1 MDVNTRTSDP
11 TMHVFCILS
20 VSGKEWRKL
29 WIVGE
34 YNPEE
39 FTFLNGIFC
48 NVKENLCRN
57 DRYLGADGRRSGEI
71 NNNSTMI
78 LFGCIG

>member
-1 MDVNTRTSDP
+1 M
-11 TMHVFCILS
+11 M
-20 VSGKEWRKL
+20 
-29 WIVGE
+29 GE

-48 NVKENLCRN
+48 NVKGNLCRN
-57 DRYLGADGRRSGEI
+57 DRYFCADGRRSGEI

>member
-1 MDVNTRTSDP
+1 M
-11 TMHVFCILS
+11 
-20 VSGKEWRKL
+20 
-29 WIVGE
+29 VGE